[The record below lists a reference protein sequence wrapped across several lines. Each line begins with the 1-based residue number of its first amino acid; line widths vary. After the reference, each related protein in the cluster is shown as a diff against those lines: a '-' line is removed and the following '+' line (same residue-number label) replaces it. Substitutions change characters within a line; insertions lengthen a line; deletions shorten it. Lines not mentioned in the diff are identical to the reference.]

1 MPDWLQVTDQKGKT
15 VTIKQD
21 EIELLEENEE
31 TTIVHLKSGK
41 KISIQ
46 TPEEKLSDLILSH
59 EEEDKDEE
67 EQEFFRFHR
76 N

>member
-1 MPDWLQVTDQKGKT
+1 MPDWLQVTDEKGKT
-15 VTIKQD
+15 VTIKQNR
-21 EIELLEENEE
+21 IELLEEDEE

-41 KISIQ
+41 EISIQ

-59 EEEDKDEE
+59 EEDEDE

>member
-1 MPDWLQVTDQKGKT
+1 MPDWLQVTDEKGKT

-59 EEEDKDEE
+59 EEDEDEE